1 MIKAST
7 ILFLKALKKNNDR
20 EWFDKNRARY
30 DEAKEDHRLFI
41 EAVIKDFSKVNPKL
55 KGLTAKECVFR
66 IYRDVRFSKNKDPYK
81 TNMGAGINPGG
92 KKMEMA
98 GAYIHIEPGKS
109 FIAGGRW
116 MPDAPTIKAIRQEID
131 YNLPKFKKI
140 IFDKNLIK
148 QFKTLEE
155 EKLKTAPKGY
165 PKDHPEIE
173 LLKYTSYIVSREL
186 DDKLILSKDLIKE
199 LTVAY
204 KTMLPFL
211 EFLNEA
217 VD

>member
-7 ILFLKALKKNNDR
+7 ISFLKALKENNDR
-20 EWFDKNRARY
+20 EWFDKNRERY
-30 DEAKEDHRLFI
+30 EDAKDDHRLFI
-41 EAVIKDFSKVNPKL
+41 DEVIKDFSKVNPKL

-98 GAYIHIEPGKS
+98 GVYIHIEPGKS

-131 YNLPKFKKI
+131 YNLPQFKKI
-140 IFDKNLIK
+140 IFDKNFVK
-148 QFKTLEE
+148 QFGTLED

-186 DDKLILSKDLIKE
+186 DDKLIQSKDLIKE
-199 LTVAY
+199 LALAY

-211 EFLNEA
+211 NFLNEA

>member
-7 ILFLKALKKNNDR
+7 ISFLKALKKNNDR
-20 EWFDKNRARY
+20 EWFDKNRERY
-30 DEAKEDHRLFI
+30 SMAKEDHHIFI
-41 EAVIKDFSKVNPKL
+41 EQLIKDFSKVNPML
-55 KGLTAKECVFR
+55 KGLTAKDCVFR

-98 GAYIHIEPGKS
+98 GAYIHIEPGRS

-140 IFDKNLIK
+140 ISDKNFVK
-148 QFKTLEE
+148 QFKKLED

-186 DDKLILSKDLIKE
+186 DDKLIQSKDLIKE
-199 LTVAY
+199 LTIAY

-211 EFLNEA
+211 NFLNEA

>member
-140 IFDKNLIK
+140 IFDKNFIK